1 MQFNHF
7 KEEKKYKLEIVEK
20 TDSNGNN
27 LTNNLNNLTIKVW
40 EMRKVKGVFYEH
52 LELYE
57 FPMDV
62 QEVSITIAS
71 KLSEDQVELV
81 ENKKEACSINTE
93 DFLDCQEWNIYDHVN
108 TKHKALH
115 DHLEKFNRSALKVN
129 HKHIFIYI
137 ILISSICPRWTSIE
151 PTTESN

>member
-27 LTNNLNNLTIKVW
+27 LANNLNNLTIKVW

-71 KLSEDQVELV
+71 KLNEDQVELV

-93 DFLDCQEWNIYDHVN
+93 DFLDCQG
-108 TKHKALH
+108 
-115 DHLEKFNRSALKVN
+115 
-129 HKHIFIYI
+129 KHIF
-137 ILISSICPRWTSIE
+137 
-151 PTTESN
+151 